1 VRGDGISSTKVALF
15 IARKDIFQDKR
26 LFVMIV
32 LAVVFG
38 IGIQVPNVANLDG
51 STATILDRTVNV
63 MSGHISISPHNES
76 FLRNVTEMI
85 NRIEEFSWVEGC
97 LPRTYIP
104 AIIQTGGYSTGLD
117 LIGMVPER
125 EEKYSRL
132 DEYLKSGRF
141 LDFSDGEAAAENV
154 TVLGDELAE
163 RLGAGLGDQINL
175 TLPDTV
181 WSVKV
186 VGMVNIGLGGVDERA
201 IFIHKNKIDSLL
213 GVTDSA
219 TELLVRTDDPF
230 SISPRVEEIQ
240 SVYPALN
247 VQSWQEK
254 MSYVDD
260 ITDANET
267 LKLISQGMTLVGV
280 MVPVSVLMY
289 VNVKS
294 RRREIGILLATG
306 ANPKDIFRIFL
317 FETMMIAIIG
327 VLGGL
332 GLGMGFSLYYLQYPV
347 VNRPNFVVKPL
358 LRLSTFIIPAIVIFT
373 ATLIAGVYPAVKASK
388 VNPVDAIWKD

>member
-1 VRGDGISSTKVALF
+1 
-15 IARKDIFQDKR
+15 
-26 LFVMIV
+26 MIV